1 MICWLDYE
9 FLLVFHYSCKSKTY
23 FTVCSKVNLLY
34 ENKFCIL
41 QIITF
46 TEISYK
52 VWFSTWCHVF
62 VFEQHFWFCTKLCV
76 VLTVW
81 SAEMQTFLRKLT
93 IVRLSWFYDFLTCL
107 SVQLNTVKQLTA
119 RAGIFVQIW
128 IRKNDNVDILMSH
141 LLLCCLSCKY
151 LLLQYFIFCLVV
163 YFVVTSI

>member
-1 MICWLDYE
+1 MKINFAFCR
-9 FLLVFHYSCKSKTY
+9 LLLLLRYHIKHLVSCIHIWAT
-23 FTVCSKVNLLY
+23 
-34 ENKFCIL
+34 
-41 QIITF
+41 
-46 TEISYK
+46 
-52 VWFSTWCHVF
+52 
-62 VFEQHFWFCTKLCV
+62 FCTKLCV

-93 IVRLSWFYDFLTCL
+93 IVCLSWFYDFLTCL
-107 SVQLNTVKQLTA
+107 SVQLNTVKQLTV

-163 YFVVTSI
+163 YFVVTLI

>member
-1 MICWLDYE
+1 M
-9 FLLVFHYSCKSKTY
+9 LVRLWISSSFFSSKSKTY
-23 FTVCSKVNLLY
+23 FTVCSKVNFMKINFAFCRLLLLLRY
-34 ENKFCIL
+34 HIKHLVSCIH
-41 QIITF
+41 IWAT
-46 TEISYK
+46 
-52 VWFSTWCHVF
+52 
-62 VFEQHFWFCTKLCV
+62 FCTKLCV

-107 SVQLNTVKQLTA
+107 SVQLNTVKQLTV

-163 YFVVTSI
+163 YFVVTLI